1 MLNTDTLKK
10 NYEFRVTL
18 LRGTFYNGDY
28 INVYIK
34 KNNKEINRIGIGV
47 GVKVG
52 KAVKR
57 NRIKRLIRENYR
69 LIEKIILTGYDI
81 VFLAKKNKDISKITF
96 YNIKKDFLK
105 ILSQSN
111 LLKKED
117 EE

>member
-18 LRGTFYNGDY
+18 LKGKFYNGDY
-28 INVYIK
+28 IIGYIK

-47 GVKVG
+47 GVKLG

-69 LIEKIILTGYDI
+69 LLEKRILTGYDI
-81 VFLAKKNKDISKITF
+81 VFLAKKNKDISKVNF
-96 YNIKKDFLK
+96 YNIKND
-105 ILSQSN
+105 ILQILYQSN

-117 EE
+117 E